1 MTEKLPLF
9 LDSANSRLL
18 LKNYPFRHESWYER
32 GMRFNR
38 WGGRWDGSVNSM
50 KNRVN
55 PSWYAH
61 RSRSIKVYCL
71 KSAEFIHNFQSWFTV
86 IRLSLFIW
94 VVSFAQCQYFDY
106 PNTREATLGLY

>member
-1 MTEKLPLF
+1 MTEKLRLF
-9 LDSANSRLL
+9 LDSANSRLP
-18 LKNYPFRHESWYER
+18 LKNYER

-38 WGGRWDGSVNSM
+38 GGGTGVWIAW

-71 KSAEFIHNFQSWFTV
+71 KSAEFIHNIQSWFTV
-86 IRLSLFIW
+86 IRLSLFLW

-106 PNTREATLGLY
+106 PNTREATLDLY